1 MKMRK
6 NIILTFVVCVCAI
19 FSSCS
24 SSEDFF
30 ADNVGNGATKVLST
44 NIIFE
49 AESGE
54 KEDYI
59 TRGIGNQGFTNVYPY
74 DYIYVHSTTNDSK
87 TLKVKLKEVEYCDEC
102 RGVQLRMEIKDG
114 EDSYTLYNDQGEKIE
129 LAAGEEVYF
138 SSYPST
144 IWEAT
149 PMEQKTP
156 VSGQDIFSKEDNV
169 NIELLRSE
177 LTYGKS
183 ALEELL
189 QAPAPEILLKRH
201 CTGFSINFMFTNV
214 EEKDGGDGVNKDN
227 YYVDE
232 DSWPNYV
239 PGTKPSDFYIKLF
252 IGPNFCHSYNIFD
265 DTTPK
270 GDKGGYYVIQDN
282 QYVSLKKFIF
292 TNSGLVTDDPV
303 IYQGYG
309 YKTAAEDILVAPL
322 NTAMN
327 LNNFAVYVFV
337 KYAPDGTD
345 VNSDAGALYL
355 KIPIEDMTF
364 TLNRI
369 HNFVLCLDIKELKHV
384 IKKTEEMQATTRSYW
399 ERPIELK
406 PEHPVIVKHLYG
418 ITQVETKNQY

>member
-1 MKMRK
+1 MGK
-6 NIILTFVVCVCAI
+6 NIFLTIAVCACAF

-24 SSEDFF
+24 SSEDFL
-30 ADNVGNGATKVLST
+30 ADNTGNGATKVFST

-54 KEDYI
+54 KEDNI
-59 TRGIGNQGFTNVYPY
+59 TRGIGDQGFTNDYPY
-74 DYIYVHSTTNDSK
+74 EYIYVHSTTDKSK
-87 TLKVKLKEVEYCDEC
+87 TLKVKLKEVEYCDDC
-102 RGVQLRMEIKDG
+102 RGIQLRMVIKDG
-114 EDSYTLYNDQGEKIE
+114 EDGYTLYNDQGRSIT
-129 LAAGEEVYF
+129 LAEDEEVYF

-149 PMEQKTP
+149 PLEQKTP
-156 VSGQDIFSKEDNV
+156 VSGKDVFSKNDDV

-177 LTYGKS
+177 LTYGKA

-189 QAPAPEILLKRH
+189 QAPAPQVLLKRH
-201 CTGFSINFMFTNV
+201 CTGFAINFMFTNV
-214 EEKDGGDGVNKDN
+214 DAMGGPDMKLYTVTSENWST
-227 YYVDE
+227 YI
-232 DSWPNYV
+232 PNAS
-239 PGTKPSDFYIKLF
+239 PDDFYIKLYV
-252 IGPNFCHSYNIFD
+252 GPNFCHTYNIFA
-265 DTTPK
+265 DTTPE
-270 GDKGGYYVIQDN
+270 GDKGGYYVIQNN
-282 QYVSLKKFIF
+282 QYVALTNFTF
-292 TNSGLVTDDPV
+292 TNSGLTTPNPV
-303 IYQGYG
+303 IYSGFGYR
-309 YKTAAEDILVAPL
+309 TAADDILVAPL

-369 HNFVLCLDIKELKHV
+369 HNFVLCLDINELKHV
-384 IKKTEEMQATTRSYW
+384 IEKTEEMQATTRSYW
-399 ERPIELK
+399 DSPIELK
-406 PEHPVIVKHLYG
+406 LEHPVIVKHLYG

>member
-59 TRGIGNQGFTNVYPY
+59 TRGIGDQGFTNVYPY
-74 DYIYVHSTTNDSK
+74 DYIYVHSTTDDSK
-87 TLKVKLKEVEYCDEC
+87 TLRVKLKEVEYCDEC

-183 ALEELL
+183 TLEELL
-189 QAPAPEILLKRH
+189 QAPAPQILLKRH
-201 CTGFSINFMFTNV
+201 CTGFAINFMFTNV
-214 EEKDGGDGVNKDN
+214 DFSAGPDQPSYSVTDKTWSKYMPE
-227 YYVDE
+227 
-232 DSWPNYV
+232 
-239 PGTKPSDFYIKLF
+239 GTSPDDFYIKLY
-252 IGPNFCHSYNIFD
+252 IGPNFCHSYNIFYN
-265 DTTPK
+265 TTPK
-270 GDKGGYYVIQDN
+270 DDKGGYYVIQN
-282 QYVSLKKFIF
+282 NTYVPLKYILFS
-292 TNSGLVTDDPV
+292 NSGLVTEDPV
-303 IYQGYG
+303 SYNGFGYR
-309 YKTAAEDILVAPL
+309 TAGDDILVAPL
-322 NTAMN
+322 NTVMN

-369 HNFVLCLDIKELKHV
+369 HNFVLCLDINELKHV
-384 IKKTEEMQATTRSYW
+384 MDLTQKTQTTTRSYW

-406 PEHPVIVKHLYG
+406 LEHPAIIKHY
-418 ITQVETKNQY
+418 TE

>member
-59 TRGIGNQGFTNVYPY
+59 TRGIGDQGFTNVYPY
-74 DYIYVHSTTNDSK
+74 DYIYVHSTTDDSK
-87 TLKVKLKEVEYCDEC
+87 TLKVKLKEVKYCDEC

-183 ALEELL
+183 TLEELL
-189 QAPAPEILLKRH
+189 QAPAPQILLKRH
-201 CTGFSINFMFTNV
+201 CTGFAINFMFTNV
-214 EEKDGGDGVNKDN
+214 NAMGGPDQPLYSVNSATWET
-227 YYVDE
+227 YL
-232 DSWPNYV
+232 
-239 PGTKPSDFYIKLF
+239 PGTSPEDFYIKLYV
-252 IGPNFCHSYNIFD
+252 GPNFCHSYNIFD
-265 DTTPK
+265 DTTPAD
-270 GDKGGYYVIQDN
+270 DKGGYYVIQDN
-282 QYVSLKKFIF
+282 QYVPLTSILFS
-292 TNSGLVTDDPV
+292 NSGLVTDDPV
-303 IYQGYG
+303 MYNGFG
-309 YKTAAEDILVAPL
+309 YKTAGEDILVAPL

-369 HNFVLCLDIKELKHV
+369 HNFVLCLDINELKHV
-384 IKKTEEMQATTRSYW
+384 MDLTQKTQTTTRSYW

-406 PEHPVIVKHLYG
+406 LEHPAIIKHY
-418 ITQVETKNQY
+418 TE